1 MYQNHFQSSN
11 MILMELWQFSIALW
25 KYQLVLHIIW
35 FLPLG
40 KKMNRFQN
48 TFLVTNLKNK
58 KEIIKVAS
66 DNYNLR
72 CWTKLESYLQSVK

>member
-1 MYQNHFQSSN
+1 MYQNNFQSSN

-25 KYQLVLHIIW
+25 KYQLVLHIMW

-40 KKMNRFQN
+40 KKVNRSQKH
-48 TFLVTNLKNK
+48 FLGYLKNK
-58 KEIIKVAS
+58 KEIIKEAS

-72 CWTKLESYLQSVK
+72 CWTKLERYLKSVK